1 MKDKR
6 YEEVLDDYN
15 IAEPGLIEEIFPHL
29 DPEIGL
35 DRESTVGIN
44 GVDDKGGN
52 RDQEL
57 RLVNAYFK
65 EVSSEQLLTP
75 EQEIDIS
82 SNIKGF
88 ENKANRIKRFIEK
101 EIGIRIYEEN
111 GDSFIEEVGE
121 LLTKRYGS
129 LKNADREKRIL
140 RLLKL
145 YELYIKEAK
154 EYRNRFIKANLR
166 LVASVAKR
174 YVGRGTPFLD
184 LLQEGNIGLIRAA
197 EKFDHTLGYRFSTY
211 AIWWINQ
218 SILRAA
224 FSQTR
229 TVRIPTYVLE
239 KSNKVRE
246 IRNLLEGNMGRKPL
260 NVEIAKTAKM
270 SEESVNWVLGS
281 NDKII
286 SLDTTL
292 WGDNTSFLD
301 IVADTNSLPA
311 DSLIS
316 AASVPDNL
324 EKALLM
330 LSPREREIIKMRFGI
345 GYDNIS
351 TLDEVGKRFG
361 LTRERIRQIEK
372 NALEKI
378 KNSNSGR
385 ALKSLIDGY
394 H

>member
-1 MKDKR
+1 
-6 YEEVLDDYN
+6 
-15 IAEPGLIEEIFPHL
+15 
-29 DPEIGL
+29 
-35 DRESTVGIN
+35 
-44 GVDDKGGN
+44 
-52 RDQEL
+52 
-57 RLVNAYFK
+57 
-65 EVSSEQLLTP
+65 
-75 EQEIDIS
+75 
-82 SNIKGF
+82 
-88 ENKANRIKRFIEK
+88 
-101 EIGIRIYEEN
+101 
-111 GDSFIEEVGE
+111 
-121 LLTKRYGS
+121 
-129 LKNADREKRIL
+129 
-140 RLLKL
+140 
-145 YELYIKEAK
+145 
-154 EYRNRFIKANLR
+154 
-166 LVASVAKR
+166 
-174 YVGRGTPFLD
+174 LD
-184 LLQEGNIGLIRAA
+184 LLKEGNIGLIRAA

-229 TVRIPTYVLE
+229 TVRIPTYVRE

-246 IRNLLEGNMGRKPL
+246 IRNLLEDNMGRKPL
-260 NVEIAKTAKM
+260 NAEIAKRVKM

-292 WGDNTSFLD
+292 WGDKTSFLD
-301 IVADTNSLPA
+301 IVSDTNSLPA

-324 EKALLM
+324 KKALLT

-345 GYDNIS
+345 GYDDIS
-351 TLDEVGKRFG
+351 TLDEVGKRFS

-378 KNSNSGR
+378 KKSNSGR
-385 ALKSLIDGY
+385 ALKSLIDGF

>member
-35 DRESTVGIN
+35 DRESTVRIK

-52 RDQEL
+52 LDQDL

-101 EIGIRIYEEN
+101 EIGIRIYGEN
-111 GDSFIEEVGE
+111 GNSFIEEVGE

-129 LKNADREKRIL
+129 LKNADREKQTL

-292 WGDNTSFLD
+292 WGDKTSFLD

-311 DSLIS
+311 DSLIC

-385 ALKSLIDGY
+385 ALKSLIDGF

>member
-35 DRESTVGIN
+35 DRESTVRIK
-44 GVDDKGGN
+44 GVDEKGGN
-52 RDQEL
+52 LDQDL

-101 EIGIRIYEEN
+101 EIGIGIYEEN
-111 GDSFIEEVGE
+111 GNSFIEEVEE
-121 LLTKRYGS
+121 LLTKRNGS

-140 RLLKL
+140 RLLRL
-145 YELYIKEAK
+145 YELYIKEAR

-174 YVGRGTPFLD
+174 YVGRGIPFLD
-184 LLQEGNIGLIRAA
+184 LLQEGNMGLIRAA

-239 KSNKVRE
+239 KSSKVRE
-246 IRNLLEGNMGRKPL
+246 IRNLLEDNMGRKPL
-260 NVEIAKTAKM
+260 NVEIAKRAKM

-292 WGDNTSFLD
+292 WGDKTSFLD
-301 IVADTNSLPA
+301 IVSDTNSLPA

-324 EKALLM
+324 KKALLM

-372 NALEKI
+372 SALEKI

-385 ALKSLIDGY
+385 ALKSLIDAY